1 MPPTASGQPPAQH
14 PADAP
19 ALVDTHC
26 HLDFLANPS
35 AELARAA
42 AARVRRIVIPAVA
55 HWNWARIAALCAECP
70 SLYAAYGLHPLYLAD
85 HKPSDIDALEAW
97 LKAHPAVAVGEC
109 GLDYSVHDLPRDAQQ
124 RYFEA
129 QLDIAQRLNLAAVI
143 HARKSLDAVLHTL
156 RRYPRLRFVIHSFTG
171 SDQQLAHIFAQGGII
186 GIGGTCTYPRAA
198 RLRRQ
203 IAALQPGQY
212 ILETDAPDQPLFGRQ
227 GKMNAPWL
235 TAKVAEEV
243 ARLTGESPA
252 DVAAWST
259 QAACG
264 LYGIGI

>member
-1 MPPTASGQPPAQH
+1 M
-14 PADAP
+14 
-19 ALVDTHC
+19 LVDSHC
-26 HLDFLANPS
+26 HLDFAPFVV
-35 AELARAA
+35 AEELQRCAEHG
-42 AARVRRIVIPAVA
+42 VTHIVIPAVA
-55 HWNWARIAALCAECP
+55 HRNWARIAALCAECP
-70 SLYAAYGLHPLYLAD
+70 ALYAAYGLHPLYLAD

-129 QLDIAQRLNLAAVI
+129 QLDIAQRLDKAVII

-156 RRYPRLRFVIHSFTG
+156 RRFPRLRFVIHSFTG
-171 SDQQLAHIFAQGGII
+171 SDRQLAQIFAQGGII

-203 IAALQPGQY
+203 IATLQPGQY

-243 ARLTGESPA
+243 AQLRGEDLA
-252 DVAAWST
+252 TVAADSHT
-259 QAACG
+259 TTCA
-264 LYGIGI
+264 LYRLPR